1 MKVPRDF
8 KAQKQVTQILK
19 IVFSQ
24 VTSPH
29 NRGNGLQ
36 SCHEGSTVYLDLR
49 PILKVITSSEM
60 KLSTEF

>member
-1 MKVPRDF
+1 MKVLRDF
-8 KAQKQVTQILK
+8 KAQKQVTQIQT

-36 SCHEGSTVYLDLR
+36 SCHEGSRVYFDLR
-49 PILKVITSSEM
+49 SILRVITSSEM